1 MINLPLRE
9 PGMLRILQ
17 VTDLHLLDIERTYRL
32 RPSVQRV
39 WGRRVGGTAAC
50 RERTLRLMEE
60 LAISQQAD
68 LVVLT
73 GDIIDGRGRTCFAD
87 FEGDLSALSA
97 SLERIGA
104 PWVFVPS
111 SGSSGSSGEAD
122 PSLASCAAGSSRV
135 GDVAQSAEAAGA
147 ARSRAELLSALRRLP
162 GCVMPAD
169 GNGFDFS
176 LRIPLSGCAEFVDL
190 LVFDAPQQRQP
201 VSLSRQ
207 VVEATRHAISECEA
221 PIARLAFVHRPV
233 EAYDDAVRLVGRQGA
248 MRLEAIPD
256 GGLVKAASGKAPD
269 QSPFHLDAIF
279 CGCRHVSDC
288 VRLLRRDGSRP
299 MLLAYGRC
307 GSFFPPSEHEG
318 DHTLPFLRGARV
330 IEIRARRAQEN
341 LPIVVEA
348 TNQLVEGA
356 STCSGGSEAN
366 VIADKVLADDE
377 LASRMGPSP
386 AVAVLR
392 TWVAHESSNQPTDLV
407 EWELCRDGHC
417 SPRVITARS

>member
-1 MINLPLRE
+1 
-9 PGMLRILQ
+9 MLRILQ

-73 GDIIDGRGRTCFAD
+73 GNIVDGRGRTCFAD

-111 SGSSGSSGEAD
+111 SGSSGSSGEED
-122 PSLASCAAGSSRV
+122 PSLASSAVGNSRV
-135 GDVAQSAEAAGA
+135 GGDFQSAEAAGV

-162 GCVMPAD
+162 GCVVPAD

-176 LRIPLSGCAEFVDL
+176 LRIPLSGGAEFVDL
-190 LVFDAPQQRQP
+190 LVLDAPQQWQP

-207 VVEATRHAISECEA
+207 VVEAMRHSISEWEA
-221 PIARLAFVHRPV
+221 PLARLAFVHRPV

-256 GGLVKAASGKAPD
+256 GGLVKAASGK
-269 QSPFHLDAIF
+269 SPFHLDAIF

-318 DHTLPFLRGARV
+318 DHPLPFLRGARV

-341 LPIVVEA
+341 IPIVDA

-377 LASRMGPSP
+377 LASRMGPPP

-407 EWELCRDGHC
+407 EWELCRDRHC